1 MIRTDLWALSA
12 LFLAACTGA
21 GAQDVPPVE
30 PPAPIRLETV
40 TPTELRPV
48 HQAHG
53 VLRAGDAAMVAFLEG
68 GRLAER
74 PVEVGQ
80 RVTVGDVVA
89 RLDDPGTRN
98 AVRGA
103 QASVAELEERL
114 AQLERDRERSA
125 TLAREG
131 VATNEELERVESGL
145 ARTRS
150 ALEGARAQLGETRR
164 RRAETV
170 VRAPFS
176 GVVTDVLADPGE
188 LLGPGQPV
196 IRLVGEG
203 GLEVIVRVTA
213 ELAAELEPGA
223 SAPVRIAVGDPTN
236 PLARETVEGRIVSVA
251 GASALGG
258 MHPVRIAIDRTEGIA
273 AGQGVVVEL
282 AGAPR
287 EVATVPL
294 GAVQDPSGTHPFVW
308 VDDEGRASRAAIR
321 LGALQ
326 GDRVVVLDGLAAGTS
341 VVVAGHT
348 RLLPG
353 DALEGAVR

>member
-1 MIRTDLWALSA
+1 MTRIDLWALSA
-12 LFLAACTGA
+12 LLFAACTDA
-21 GAQDVPPVE
+21 GAQDSAAE
-30 PPAPIRLETV
+30 PAPAPLELETV
-40 TPTELRPV
+40 TPTEVRPV
-48 HQAHG
+48 HRAHG

-80 RVTVGDVVA
+80 RVAAGDVVA

-103 QASVAELEERL
+103 RASVAELEERL
-114 AQLERDRERSA
+114 AQLERDRDRSA

-131 VATNEELERVESGL
+131 VATSEELERVQSGL
-145 ARTRS
+145 SRTRS

-176 GVVTDVLADPGE
+176 GVVTDVLAEPGE

-213 ELAAELEPGA
+213 ELASELQPGA
-223 SAPVRIAVGDPTN
+223 IAPIRVAVGDSAN

-258 MHPVRIAIDRTEGIA
+258 MHPVRIALEQPEGIA

-287 EVATVPL
+287 ELATVPL
-294 GAVQDPSGTHPFVW
+294 SAVQDPSGTHPFVW
-308 VDDEGRASRAAIR
+308 IDDDGLASRAPVR
-321 LGALQ
+321 LGALH
-326 GDRVVVLDGLAAGTS
+326 GDRVVVLDGLSAGTS
-341 VVVAGHT
+341 IVVAGHT

-353 DALEGAVR
+353 DALDGAVR

>member
-1 MIRTDLWALSA
+1 MTRNHPWALSA
-12 LFLAACTGA
+12 LFLVACTDA
-21 GAQDVPPVE
+21 GAQDTPPAI
-30 PPAPIRLETV
+30 PPAPIQLETLSA
-40 TPTELRPV
+40 TEVRPV

-80 RVTVGDVVA
+80 RLGAGALVA
-89 RLDDPGTRN
+89 RLEDPGTGN

-103 QASVAELEERL
+103 SANVAELEERL
-114 AQLERDRERSA
+114 AQLERDRTRTA
-125 TLAREG
+125 ALAREG
-131 VATNEELERVESGL
+131 VATDEELERLQSAL
-145 ARTRS
+145 SRTRA
-150 ALEGARAQLGETRR
+150 ALEGARARLVETRR

-170 VRAPFS
+170 VRAPFA
-176 GVVTDVLADPGE
+176 GVVTDVLAEPGE

-196 IRLVGEG
+196 VRLVGDE
-203 GLEVIVRVTA
+203 GLEVVVRVTA
-213 ELAAELEPGA
+213 ELAREL
-223 SAPVRIAVGDPTN
+223 SAGETVPVRVALGGPAD
-236 PLARETVEGRIVSVA
+236 PLAREDAEGRIVSVA
-251 GASALGG
+251 GAAALGG
-258 MHPVRIAIDRTEGIA
+258 MHPVRVALAPSESIA

-282 AGAPR
+282 AAAPR
-287 EVATVPL
+287 SLATVPL

-308 VDDEGRASRAAIR
+308 IDDEGRAARAPVR
-321 LGALQ
+321 LGALH

-353 DALEGAVR
+353 DTLGAVQ

>member
-1 MIRTDLWALSA
+1 MTRTHRWALSA
-12 LFLAACTGA
+12 LFLAACTDA
-21 GAQDVPPVE
+21 GAQDLAPE
-30 PPAPIRLETV
+30 PTPAPIRLETV
-40 TPTELRPV
+40 APTEVRPV

-53 VLRAGDAAMVAFLEG
+53 VLHAGDAAMVAFLEG

-80 RVTVGDVVA
+80 RVGAGDVVA

-103 QASVAELEERL
+103 RASVSELEERL
-114 AQLERDRERSA
+114 AQLERDRARSA
-125 TLAREG
+125 ALAREG
-131 VATNEELERVESGL
+131 VTTSEELERVESGL

-150 ALEGARAQLGETRR
+150 ALEGARAQLGETQR

-176 GVVTDVLADPGE
+176 GVVTDVLAEPGE

-203 GLEVIVRVTA
+203 GLEVVVRVTA
-213 ELAAELEPGA
+213 DLASELEPGA
-223 SAPVRIAVGDPTN
+223 AVPIRVALGDPAN

-258 MHPVRIAIDRTEGIA
+258 MHPVRIALERTEGVA

-287 EVATVPL
+287 ELATVPL
-294 GAVQDPSGTHPFVW
+294 AAVQDPSGTHPFVW
-308 VDDEGRASRAAIR
+308 VDEDGAAARAAVR
-321 LGALQ
+321 LGALH
-326 GDRVVVLDGLAAGTS
+326 GDRVVVLEGLGAGAS
-341 VVVAGHT
+341 IVVAGHT